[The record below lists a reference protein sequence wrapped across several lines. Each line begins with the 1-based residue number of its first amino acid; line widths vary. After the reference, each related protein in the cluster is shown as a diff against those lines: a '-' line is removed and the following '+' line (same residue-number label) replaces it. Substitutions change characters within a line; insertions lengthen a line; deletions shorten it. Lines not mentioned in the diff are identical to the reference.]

1 MKVRRLDGDTIAR
14 RRMAAFQ
21 VERMT
26 EHLLDGVEAV
36 EQREILD
43 YLAVTKAQEICNPV
57 ADDAAVNRPFRRL
70 AAEHRNVLAIHH
82 NAVRHKAEGTQDG
95 GHLALDQI
103 EHGSLAAM
111 RSAEPQLVDWPA
123 DGPLDVVADKLRD
136 CLDVTFGIGLVEG
149 IDDGA
154 LDRLCHCNRLPA
166 RPHLIPVVLNLSYA
180 HSHLSI
186 RCGHTNHTYLL
197 RFGTI
202 EIR

>member
-95 GHLALDQI
+95 GNLALDQI

-111 RSAEPQLVDWPA
+111 RSAEPQIVDWPA
-123 DGPLDVVADKLRD
+123 DRPLHVVSEEWGYSG
-136 CLDVTFGIGLVEG
+136 DVTGGVGGVERVDDSTRHGIVHN
-149 IDDGA
+149 A
-154 LDRLCHCNRLPA
+154 TTLPA
-166 RPHLIPVVLNLSYA
+166 AP
-180 HSHLSI
+180 
-186 RCGHTNHTYLL
+186 L
-197 RFGTI
+197 RSACMASG
-202 EIR
+202 